1 MLNVRSVCDNLSGV
15 EVLRTPDARFEDLPG
30 FPYEPSYR
38 EWEGIRLAHVDAG
51 DGPAV
56 VLLHGQ
62 PTYSYL
68 FRKTIAALTAA
79 GYRCIA
85 PDLPGFG
92 RSDKPDDEDWYSYD
106 RHTAALR
113 SLFEFLD
120 LRDVTLV
127 MHDWGGPL
135 GARLAGV
142 EVPERIGRLV
152 AMDTFGLTG
161 EQRMGEGWEWFRDL
175 VDGRDDF
182 PVGRMI
188 RLGAKTRPGKDV
200 AAAYDAPFPDA
211 RFKAGVRAFPKLI
224 PLSPDAPGA
233 AAGRAARDA
242 LASDTRPT
250 LLLWAEDDPIFPFD
264 DVGHQLAELFPA
276 GGEPTVVEGSGHF
289 LPEDRG
295 EVLAETV
302 ADWLGARV

>member
-1 MLNVRSVCDNLSGV
+1 V
-15 EVLRTPDARFEDLPG
+15 EVLRTPEDRFAALPG
-30 FPYEPSYR
+30 FPYEPRYHD
-38 EWEGIRLAHVDAG
+38 WDGVRLARVDVG
-51 DGPAV
+51 EGPPV

-62 PTYSYL
+62 PTWSYL
-68 FRKTIAALTAA
+68 FRKTIPPLVEA
-79 GYRCIA
+79 GYRAVA

-106 RHTAALR
+106 RHTDALR
-113 SLFEFLD
+113 SLFEELD

-135 GARLAGV
+135 GARLAGT
-142 EVPERIGRLV
+142 ELPDRITRLV

-161 EQRMGEGWEWFRDL
+161 EQKMGEGWEWFRDM
-175 VDGRDDF
+175 VAARDDF

-211 RFKAGVRAFPKLI
+211 RSKAGVRAFPRLI

-233 AAGRAARDA
+233 DAGRAARDA
-242 LASDTRPT
+242 LQGDERPT

-264 DVGHQLAELFPA
+264 DVGHQLGELFPA

-295 EVLAETV
+295 ELLGATV
-302 ADWLGARV
+302 ADWLGRRRS